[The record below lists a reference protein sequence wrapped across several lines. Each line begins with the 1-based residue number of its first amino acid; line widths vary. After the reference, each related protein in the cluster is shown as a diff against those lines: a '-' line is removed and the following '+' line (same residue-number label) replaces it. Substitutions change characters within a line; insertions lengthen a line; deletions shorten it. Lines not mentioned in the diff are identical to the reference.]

1 MNILTSQIQQQK
13 PEILEIV
20 CQIHKREIVAKKVN
34 YNICAVI
41 VQQRKLTITKFKLL
55 IRQKKEFN
63 LLRPKNKKIRQNRFK
78 KVGLLQE
85 NTRSNHGIQMIYS
98 QINAQIFT
106 IQKEKQSLL
115 EKCQILHNFQENVK
129 SLSEVLSIDTKDDQM
144 EFQQDSQ
151 FIDEIFQQFEL
162 LFNNASYCQ
171 TIDIFKDAKQ
181 KINEINENIK
191 IDIIHLE
198 NKNNQKTPSLSRVC
212 PTHNKEIIMID
223 IDDKNKKMEDRF
235 VCVDC
240 IDDHPKCQ
248 YRTIEKVNQQ
258 WNHTKNQQGRIL
270 NELKLK
276 RQEKQEKLNQQIAI
290 MRKNYNQQL
299 NEISEKLI
307 TEFSRPI
314 NKTSEIDKFK
324 YSSIQ
329 GLSQEELFQNIN
341 YLIQYDKENLG
352 QDSKIEYVES
362 KDSLFSKEIESRLE
376 HLKQH
381 DQLDIQES
389 INILQDIQ
397 NDNQIQGIVLLSSS
411 LQVNTK
417 VNQEQIIVKQEL
429 DELIN
434 SSKQLYCQVGL
445 FNQTIQKFQQH
456 LIKINVINKKFKS
469 IPDHLNL
476 KNFEKQVQDYTNN
489 FENDFKQLKKLC
501 EIEKLENQLETLQ
514 QDYQK
519 SQQENKQMVSTIEK
533 DYKTKIKDQNVIV
546 DKLKEIE
553 KDTKIK
559 LQNSENENELLN
571 KKLKEELNNSTQKL
585 NELQIKKQQQIQE
598 LNNKIGQ
605 QDTAMNKIQKE
616 LDYKKQLVD
625 PILNLQ
631 LMSFLFEKILRYK
644 DIYFFNFLYNSYQQ
658 QQKQQRTRKSFQSI
672 PIIIFE

>member
-13 PEILEIV
+13 HEILEMV
-20 CQIHKREIVAKKVN
+20 CQIHKREIVAVDLDTLEKGQLQYMCCNCLVEKIN
-34 YNICAVI
+34 NNKIS
-41 VQQRKLTITKFKLL
+41 TIDQTKERIQSFKT
-55 IRQKKEFN
+55 QKQE
-63 LLRPKNKKIRQNRFK
+63 NKTNRFK
-78 KVGLLQE
+78 KVWITSRKYLIKSW
-85 NTRSNHGIQMIYS
+85 NSNIYS
-98 QINAQIFT
+98 QIKAQILQFKKKNNHYQKTVKYCT
-106 IQKEKQSLL
+106 ISKKMLNHYLNFFQ
-115 EKCQILHNFQENVK
+115 QILQMIKWNFNKIVNLLMK
-129 SLSEVLSIDTKDDQM
+129 FFKL
-144 EFQQDSQ
+144 FQ
-151 FIDEIFQQFEL
+151 L
-162 LFNNASYCQ
+162 LFNNALYLQ

-191 IDIIHLE
+191 IDIIHLQ
-198 NKNNQKTPSLSRVC
+198 NKINQKSPSLNRVC

-223 IDDKNKKMEDRF
+223 IDFKNKKMEDRF

-248 YRTIEKVNQQ
+248 QRTIEKVNQQ
-258 WNHTKNQQGRIL
+258 WNHTKNQQDRIL

-314 NKTSEIDKFK
+314 NKKSEIDKFK
-324 YSSIQ
+324 YSSIL
-329 GLSQEELFQNIN
+329 GLSQEEMFQNIN

-352 QDSKIEYVES
+352 QDSIIEFVKS

-381 DQLDIQES
+381 DLLDIQES

-397 NDNQIQGIVLLSSS
+397 NDNQIQGIVLLSSQ
-411 LQVNTK
+411 LQENTK

-429 DELIN
+429 NELIN
-434 SSKQLYCQVGL
+434 SSKQLYCQMGL
-445 FNQTIQKFQQH
+445 FNQTFQKFQQH
-456 LIKINVINKKFKS
+456 LTKINVINNKFKS

-489 FENDFKQLKKLC
+489 FDNDFKQVKKFC

-519 SQQENKQMVSTIEK
+519 SQQEYIIIVNQLDKQMVSTIEK
-533 DYKTKIKDQNVIV
+533 DYKTKIKDQNVII

-559 LQNSENENELLN
+559 LQNSENQNELLN
-571 KKLKEELNNSTQKL
+571 KNLKEELNNPTQKL
-585 NELQIKKQQQIQE
+585 NELQIKTQQQIQE

-605 QDTAMNKIQKE
+605 QDKAMNKIQIE
-616 LDYKKQLVD
+616 LDCKKQLVD

-631 LMSFLFEKILRYK
+631 NK
-644 DIYFFNFLYNSYQQ
+644 
-658 QQKQQRTRKSFQSI
+658 
-672 PIIIFE
+672 